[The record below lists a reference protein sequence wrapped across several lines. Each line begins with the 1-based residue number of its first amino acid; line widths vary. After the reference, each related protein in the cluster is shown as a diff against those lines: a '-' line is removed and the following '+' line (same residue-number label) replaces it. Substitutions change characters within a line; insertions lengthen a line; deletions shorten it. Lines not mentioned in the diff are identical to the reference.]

1 MNSSL
6 HHAPY
11 IRHPESCRTIM
22 GDTLISLLPLY
33 FMSYFYYGPRVLVIG
48 AVAVLTCLAADWLC
62 SYLTY
67 RRVNLRDLS
76 AAVTGVII
84 SMLMPPAIDLT
95 VIVVASLF
103 AILVCKAPFGGTGH
117 NIFNPAAAG
126 VAFAIIC
133 WNPQMFAYTQPLQR
147 LPVTIDQTVTLLQGP
162 TATLKLGGIPR
173 LGLTELFL
181 GNFPGP
187 LGSTYTLIIF
197 AGLVYLIARNLA
209 KWYTTLSF
217 LLPIAVL
224 SAINHPYGV
233 SPLESIANEVFAG
246 SLFFVAVYII
256 NDPVTTPKYRIA
268 RVIYGLCAGLLTM
281 VFRYY
286 SPLEFS
292 AVFAVL
298 LMNALAPAFDTL
310 CEFLIPWMSQQ
321 EQLPDNRTEQGGK
334 QG

>member
-209 KWYTTLSF
+209 KWYTTFSF

-224 SAINHPYGV
+224 FSSTIRMVSALWNRLPTKSLPV
-233 SPLESIANEVFAG
+233 PSSLSQCTSSTTRSLPPSTASRG
-246 SLFFVAVYII
+246 SSTVCV
-256 NDPVTTPKYRIA
+256 
-268 RVIYGLCAGLLTM
+268 
-281 VFRYY
+281 
-286 SPLEFS
+286 
-292 AVFAVL
+292 
-298 LMNALAPAFDTL
+298 
-310 CEFLIPWMSQQ
+310 
-321 EQLPDNRTEQGGK
+321 PDC
-334 QG
+334 

>member
-62 SYLTY
+62 SCLTY

-117 NIFNPAAAG
+117 NIFNPQQ
-126 VAFAIIC
+126 VS
-133 WNPQMFAYTQPLQR
+133 PL
-147 LPVTIDQTVTLLQGP
+147 PSSV
-162 TATLKLGGIPR
+162 GIPR
-173 LGLTELFL
+173 CLPTPSRCKGCLSPSTRRSPCFRV
-181 GNFPGP
+181 P
-187 LGSTYTLIIF
+187 LP
-197 AGLVYLIARNLA
+197 R
-209 KWYTTLSF
+209 
-217 LLPIAVL
+217 
-224 SAINHPYGV
+224 
-233 SPLESIANEVFAG
+233 
-246 SLFFVAVYII
+246 
-256 NDPVTTPKYRIA
+256 
-268 RVIYGLCAGLLTM
+268 
-281 VFRYY
+281 
-286 SPLEFS
+286 
-292 AVFAVL
+292 
-298 LMNALAPAFDTL
+298 
-310 CEFLIPWMSQQ
+310 
-321 EQLPDNRTEQGGK
+321 
-334 QG
+334 

>member
-209 KWYTTLSF
+209 
-217 LLPIAVL
+217 
-224 SAINHPYGV
+224 
-233 SPLESIANEVFAG
+233 
-246 SLFFVAVYII
+246 
-256 NDPVTTPKYRIA
+256 
-268 RVIYGLCAGLLTM
+268 
-281 VFRYY
+281 
-286 SPLEFS
+286 
-292 AVFAVL
+292 
-298 LMNALAPAFDTL
+298 
-310 CEFLIPWMSQQ
+310 
-321 EQLPDNRTEQGGK
+321 
-334 QG
+334 

>member
-1 MNSSL
+1 
-6 HHAPY
+6 
-11 IRHPESCRTIM
+11 M

-181 GNFPGP
+181 GNFLVRSAPP
-187 LGSTYTLIIF
+187 TL
-197 AGLVYLIARNLA
+197 
-209 KWYTTLSF
+209 
-217 LLPIAVL
+217 
-224 SAINHPYGV
+224 
-233 SPLESIANEVFAG
+233 
-246 SLFFVAVYII
+246 
-256 NDPVTTPKYRIA
+256 
-268 RVIYGLCAGLLTM
+268 
-281 VFRYY
+281 
-286 SPLEFS
+286 
-292 AVFAVL
+292 
-298 LMNALAPAFDTL
+298 
-310 CEFLIPWMSQQ
+310 
-321 EQLPDNRTEQGGK
+321 
-334 QG
+334 